1 MKDCRYSVSVAVV
14 IDWRFKVIV
23 FTLPTPSRKRLQH
36 TSKVRCSGIINVFQ
50 HCCVAAIG
58 CFAVA
63 TVVYAAACL
72 ELHVLVYCD
81 KYSVRKKV

>member
-50 HCCVAAIG
+50 RCCFAAVG
-58 CFAVA
+58 CFCFAVA
-63 TVVYAAACL
+63 TVVSAAACL
-72 ELHVLVYCD
+72 GLL
-81 KYSVRKKV
+81 